1 MSRIF
6 RRNFAFILLL
16 LLSLNVTAEIL
27 NPIKW
32 KVSKTQTEKNEISVF
47 FEASIDDS
55 WHLYDISLPSEGPV
69 PTSFVYSSI
78 KNVELKGKMMRE
90 SAFIEKKEPSF
101 DNLLLKYYEK
111 RAVFLQKFIIK
122 DGSKPYSIKGK
133 IEYMCCNDMQCLPPT
148 QYDFAVKGIA
158 LSSETKPSPTK
169 SVDSSSM
176 VVLPDTTAQ
185 EDNKTIDSSKT
196 NIAEFSTVE
205 GTSGNSSLLSIFLS
219 GLLGGFLAILTPCVW
234 PIIPM
239 TVSFFLKKSENKTA
253 GRYQAVVYGLSIILI
268 YLSFGLL
275 LTAIFDAS
283 TLNALSTNAYFNIFL
298 FLLLLVFAI
307 SFLGGF
313 NIELPA
319 SWSSAIDNK
328 ADKTS
333 GLLGVLLM
341 AVTLVIVSFSCTGP
355 IIGTLLVNV
364 ASKGD
369 LLGPAVGMFGF
380 ALALAIPFTFFA
392 FFPTLL
398 KKLPRSGNWL
408 NVVKVLLGFFE
419 LAFSLKFFSV
429 ADQAYGWHL
438 LSRTTFIAIW
448 IAIFVFAGLYL
459 LGKIVL
465 PNDTKT
471 ECVSVPRLL
480 ISLTLFAFAIYLI
493 PGLFGAPLNIVSAF
507 APPIQ
512 RSDASLYTKTVN
524 AQTKDFDE
532 AVAIAKQTN
541 KPILVD
547 FTGYGCVNCR
557 KMESSVWTDPQV
569 QQLLNG
575 EFILVS
581 LYVDDKTA
589 LPSPIKVQENGKT
602 LELSTV
608 GEKWSYLQR
617 NKFGANAQ
625 PFYITMDKNENLL
638 NHSFSFTENPDEF
651 SNYLK
656 ESLKNIK

>member
-6 RRNFAFILLL
+6 QRIFAFILFL

-32 KVSKTQTEKNEISVF
+32 KVSKTQTEKNEISVL

-55 WHLYDISLPSEGPV
+55 WHLYDITLPSDGPV
-69 PTSFVYSSI
+69 PTSFVYSSF
-78 KNVELKGKMMRE
+78 KNVELKGKMIRK

-111 RAVFLQKFIIK
+111 KAVFLQKIKIK
-122 DGSKPYSIKGK
+122 DGSKPYSIEGK

-148 QYDFAVKGIA
+148 QYDFAIKGIA

-176 VVLPDTTAQ
+176 VVLRDTTIQ
-185 EDNKTIDSSKT
+185 VDNKIIDSSKT
-196 NIAEFSTVE
+196 KIAEFSTVE
-205 GTSGNSSLLSIFLS
+205 GASGNSSLLSIFLS

-239 TVSFFLKKSENKTA
+239 TVSFFLKKSENKTT

-480 ISLTLFAFAIYLI
+480 ISLSLFAFAIYLI

-589 LPSPIKVQENGKT
+589 LSSPIKVQENGKT